1 MLLTYTCL
9 CSKLPPYS
17 HYHPPTI
24 GGNTGGISS
33 SLVFTPV
40 QGIELVNPNADAE
53 AKVNHGLGELGLG
66 FSSVFFSYILMI
78 VPTLY

>member
-1 MLLTYTCL
+1 MLLVFPCFTFIIFVLT
-9 CSKLPPYS
+9 
-17 HYHPPTI
+17 HRTPT

-53 AKVNHGLGELGLG
+53 AKVNHYVLHCFG
-66 FSSVFFSYILMI
+66 VC
-78 VPTLY
+78 